1 VPPPEQAAPGAAPA
15 VAASRGAPAEDA
27 GARCAAARDT
37 AAPDIAGDGAVAGAA
52 PRGTAAPRGG
62 VRRDL
67 SLLLGG
73 TLVSG
78 AGTGLTLV
86 AAALYLRPAGAG
98 WVAAGLVAESVPVL
112 GVSAYAGQ
120 LVDRLPN
127 RQLLTGALGVQGAAA
142 VLVALLGLGPGR
154 PWSLLAGLAVIGA
167 GGAVVDPTVAALLP
181 RLSGEAG
188 ATRAFGSY
196 AAVTHASGLA
206 GLALGGP
213 VFAAVG
219 LRGALLL
226 DAASYLTIAAAT
238 ALVRAQR
245 RPPGPGPRRPAGWR
259 WAGYR
264 LLRHD
269 PPMRTATLGFA
280 AVVVL
285 VVTLNVVSVFF
296 LVDDIGGGPVT
307 YGLVTACWPLA
318 GAAGAWLAGRLRT
331 DRQLLARQRTATGAM
346 GLALLAAGWSAAL
359 PVVVAGWLVGGAA
372 NGSLRVCV
380 LALVRSRSTDAE
392 RGRALAATASV
403 LQSASLLG
411 LLCGAALAQLA
422 SPRAIITATGAAT
435 LLVAAALSAGRIHRR
450 T

>member
-1 VPPPEQAAPGAAPA
+1 
-15 VAASRGAPAEDA
+15 
-27 GARCAAARDT
+27 
-37 AAPDIAGDGAVAGAA
+37 
-52 PRGTAAPRGG
+52 
-62 VRRDL
+62 
-67 SLLLGG
+67 
-73 TLVSG
+73 
-78 AGTGLTLV
+78 
-86 AAALYLRPAGAG
+86 
-98 WVAAGLVAESVPVL
+98 VAETVPVL
-112 GVSAYAGQ
+112 VVSAYAGQ

-127 RQLLTGALGVQGAAA
+127 RQLLTAALAAQGAAA
-142 VLVALLGLGPGR
+142 ALVAVLGLGR
-154 PWSLLAGLAVIGA
+154 PWLLAGLAAVGA
-167 GGAVVDPTVAALLP
+167 AGAVVDPTVAALLP
-181 RLSGEAG
+181 RVSGEGG

-213 VFAAVG
+213 VFAALG

-226 DAASYLTIAAAT
+226 DAATYLAIAAAT

-245 RPPGPGPRRPAGWR
+245 RPPGPGPRQPAGWR

-296 LVDDIGGGPVT
+296 LVDDVGGGPVT

-331 DRQLLARQRTATGAM
+331 DRQLLTRQRTATAAM
-346 GLALLAAGWSAAL
+346 GLALLAAGYSAAL
-359 PVVVAGWLVGGAA
+359 PLVVAAWLVGGTA

-403 LQSASLLG
+403 LQTASLLG

-422 SPRAIITATGAAT
+422 TPRAIITATGAAT
-435 LLVAAALSAGRIHRR
+435 TLVATALTATRRDRGVARRVSRVAPAASRRSRARARRGRGWRPRGPHGPGARR
-450 T
+450 ARG